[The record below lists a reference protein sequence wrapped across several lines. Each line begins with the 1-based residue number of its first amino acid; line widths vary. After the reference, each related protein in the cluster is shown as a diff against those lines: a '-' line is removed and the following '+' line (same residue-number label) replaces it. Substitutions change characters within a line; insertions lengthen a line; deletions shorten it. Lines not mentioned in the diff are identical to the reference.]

1 MRTTIDIPDPLF
13 RQLKAKSA
21 LRGETL
27 KECLLRAV
35 RAELG
40 RDGESDDV
48 SSRDGARRIQLPIVE
63 SKEASYDLSPKRVI
77 EILEEEDLEL
87 LAGH

>member
-1 MRTTIDIPDPLF
+1 MRTTIDLPDGLF
-13 RQLKAKSA
+13 RQLKARAA

-35 RAELG
+35 RAEL
-40 RDGESDDV
+40 RSDGDD
-48 SSRDGARRIQLPIVE
+48 SAASLGQGRRIKLPIVE
-63 SKEASYDLSPKRVI
+63 SKEASYDLSPDRVA
-77 EILEEEDLEL
+77 EILEEEDREV